1 MVSMKSLKVV
11 ALSVAVM
18 LGAFTEMFA
27 CTGIS
32 LKAKDGSRIVARTME
47 WGTFVMDSR
56 YVVIPRGYTQTAL
69 TPEGANGMKIVAKY
83 GYVGIG
89 VLDDNLI
96 AEGVNE
102 KGVMGELFYFPNFG
116 KYEEYNKAH
125 RETTLSDAQLLSWV
139 LGNFASIDEM
149 IANLDKIHVVGYGRG
164 FGAAHFNLADASGRH
179 VVLEYID
186 GKAKVYENKIGVI
199 TNAPS
204 FDWHMTNLGN
214 YMNVFAGAVEP
225 REVVPGLTVKSLGMG
240 SASLG
245 LPGDLTPPSRF
256 VRAAFYVHTARPQA
270 TGEQSIMQAFQILHN
285 FDIPAGSEYKLSE
298 EMPELLSATQWT
310 AAVDLTN
317 LKFYY
322 HTAWNNKIRCIDVKT
337 IDFGKVKY
345 QTRDLDTV
353 KRNEVEHI
361 QIK

>member
-1 MVSMKSLKVV
+1 MVRLKNLRIV
-11 ALSVAVM
+11 ALSVAIM

-32 LKAKDGSRIVARTME
+32 LKAKDGSRIIARTME

-56 YVVIPRGYTQTAL
+56 YVVVPRGYVQTAL
-69 TPEGANGMKIVAKY
+69 TPTGRNGMKIVAKY

-102 KGVMGELFYFPNFG
+102 KGVSGELFYFPNFG
-116 KYEEYNKAH
+116 TYEAYDEAKKSS
-125 RETTLSDAQLLSWV
+125 TISDAELLAWV

-149 IANLDKIHVVGYGRG
+149 EKNLDKISVVGYGRG

-179 VVLEYID
+179 VVLEYLD
-186 GKAKVYENKIGVI
+186 GKARIFENKVGVI

-204 FDWHMTNLGN
+204 FDWHMTNLSN
-214 YMNVFAGAVEP
+214 YMNVFAGMAKP
-225 REVVPGLTVKSLGMG
+225 REIAPGVTLQSIGMG
-240 SASLG
+240 SNSLG

-256 VRAAFYVHTARPQA
+256 VRAAFYVHTARQQA
-270 TGEQSIMQAFQILHN
+270 TGEKTVMQAFQILNN
-285 FDIPAGSEYKLSE
+285 FDIPAGSEYPAAEK
-298 EMPELLSATQWT
+298 MPDLLSASQWT
-310 AAVDLTN
+310 TAIDMTN

-345 QTRDLDTV
+345 QTRELDTV
-353 KRNEVEHI
+353 KRNEVEYI